1 MAAPSAAR
9 SSGSRSSKNEDCSA
23 RSSRTVTAR
32 GFWRLPARTPAGGDR
47 VAGNVVIAPDYR
59 QLTPRLDRDETA
71 RVFCNETYNL
81 RRCPMK
87 RTWTSNYDPGVP
99 TQVDV
104 PDEPLDAALARASKE
119 YPERV
124 AIRFYGRS
132 ITYRQLDELAN
143 RFANALISL
152 GVARGDRVALLM
164 PNCPQMVLAYY
175 GGLRAGAV
183 MVPTSP
189 LYVENELE
197 HQLNDS
203 GASVVVCLSALFGR
217 LQAVRPHVPT
227 LRQVIVTN
235 IKDFFPTRLR
245 VLFSLTRERRDG
257 HRASLPPDGGTF
269 WLKTLLARARASSP
283 GVMVSASDL
292 ALLQYTGGTTG
303 TAKGAMLSHRNLV
316 ANALQVRAWFA
327 PLANPDGPDIV
338 LGVLPLFHIYAMT
351 TIMNFSVFG
360 AGTMVLQPRFVVED
374 VLKAIQRERPHL
386 LPGVPTMY
394 MAINNAR
401 NLGRYNLRSLK
412 GAISGAAP
420 LPPEV
425 QKQFE
430 SLTGA
435 RLIEGYGLTEASPV
449 THCVPLGS
457 THARGSIGV
466 PLPSTD
472 AAVFDQDTGQRQ
484 LAPGE
489 VGELAVRGPQVMQ
502 GYWNRPEETASVLRD
517 GWLFTGDIARQDEY
531 GFFSIVDRKKDM
543 IITGGMNVY
552 PRDVEE
558 PLFAH
563 PKVREAVAVGVPDSR
578 WGEAVKVYIVL
589 REGQTATA
597 QEIVDYCRSR
607 MARYKVP
614 KQVEFRSA
622 LPKSMVGKVLRR
634 QLVAEEVA
642 KLATPKAS

>member
-1 MAAPSAAR
+1 MLHP
-9 SSGSRSSKNEDCSA
+9 
-23 RSSRTVTAR
+23 
-32 GFWRLPARTPAGGDR
+32 
-47 VAGNVVIAPDYR
+47 
-59 QLTPRLDRDETA
+59 
-71 RVFCNETYNL
+71 
-81 RRCPMK
+81 
-87 RTWTSNYDPGVP
+87 WTSQYDPGVP
-99 TQVDV
+99 DAVDV
-104 PDEPLDAALARASKE
+104 PDEPLHEGLARAAQQ

-124 AIRFYGRS
+124 AVRFYGRS
-132 ITYRQLDELAN
+132 VTYRELDQLAN
-143 RFANALISL
+143 RFANALIAL
-152 GVARGDRVALLM
+152 GVAPGERVALLM

-189 LYVENELE
+189 LYVESELQ
-197 HQLNDS
+197 HQLEDS

-217 LQAVRPHVPT
+217 VQAVRRHLPG

-257 HRASLPPDGGTF
+257 HRASLPRDGSTF
-269 WLKTLLARARASSP
+269 WLKAILARARASDP
-283 GVMVSASDL
+283 RLDVSGDDL

-303 TAKGAMLSHRNLV
+303 LAKGAMLTHRNLV
-316 ANALQVRAWFA
+316 ANTLQVRAWFG
-327 PLANPDGPDIV
+327 PLASPDGQDTV

-351 TIMNFSVFG
+351 TIMNFSIYG
-360 AGTMVLQPRFVVED
+360 GGTMVLQPRFVVDD
-374 VLKAIQRERPHL
+374 VLKAIQRERPQL

-394 MAINNAR
+394 MALNNAR
-401 NLGRYNLRSLK
+401 RLDRYNLSSLK

-420 LPPEV
+420 LPREV
-425 QKQFE
+425 QRRFE
-430 SLTGA
+430 ELTGA

-449 THCVPLGS
+449 THCVPIGS
-457 THARGSIGV
+457 AHAVGTIGV
-466 PLPSTD
+466 PLPSTE
-472 AAVFDQDTGQRQ
+472 AAVFDQETGTRQ

-502 GYWNRPEETASVLRD
+502 GYWNRPEETAQVLRD
-517 GWLFTGDIARQDEY
+517 GWLFTGDIARQDAD

-558 PLFAH
+558 PLYAH
-563 PKVREAVAVGVPDSR
+563 PKVREVVAVGVPDER

-589 REGQTATA
+589 RDGQTATE
-597 QEIVDYCRSR
+597 QEILDYCHSR
-607 MARYKVP
+607 MARFKVP
-614 KQVEFRSA
+614 KRVEFRTE

-634 QLVAEEVA
+634 QLIAEEA
-642 KLATPKAS
+642 ARLATPRAS